1 MDWLWITLGILLLL
15 LGIIGSVAPVLP
27 GPPLSFL
34 ALLLLQ
40 LTTRPP
46 FSTQTLVLWGA
57 VATAITILDYM
68 IPVWGTRRFGGT
80 SWGTRGSIA
89 GLILGL
95 FLGPP
100 GVILG
105 PFAGA
110 VIGELLGGKDMSFA
124 LRSGFGAFLGF
135 IAGTF
140 MKLIF
145 ALTMCFLFIRALW

>member
-57 VATAITILDYM
+57 VAISIAILD
-68 IPVWGTRRFGGT
+68 
-80 SWGTRGSIA
+80 
-89 GLILGL
+89 
-95 FLGPP
+95 
-100 GVILG
+100 
-105 PFAGA
+105 
-110 VIGELLGGKDMSFA
+110 
-124 LRSGFGAFLGF
+124 
-135 IAGTF
+135 
-140 MKLIF
+140 
-145 ALTMCFLFIRALW
+145 